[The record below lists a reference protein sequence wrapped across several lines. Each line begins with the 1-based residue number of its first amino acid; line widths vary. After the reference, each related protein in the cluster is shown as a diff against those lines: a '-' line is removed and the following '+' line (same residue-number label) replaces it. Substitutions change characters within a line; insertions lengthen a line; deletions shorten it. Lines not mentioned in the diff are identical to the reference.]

1 MRITATTAWAVSGA
15 LGVAT
20 FATGLL
26 VTGNGEAAEPP
37 APRPA
42 VTVSGTALPGESPA
56 ARPSTDPTDTDDATG
71 PSPVSPPSAE
81 TPDD

>member
-1 MRITATTAWAVSGA
+1 MRITTTTAWAVSGA

-42 VTVSGTALPGESPA
+42 VTVSGTAVPGESPT
-56 ARPSTDPTDTDDATG
+56 ARPPSAPTDRDDATG

-81 TPDD
+81 TPED